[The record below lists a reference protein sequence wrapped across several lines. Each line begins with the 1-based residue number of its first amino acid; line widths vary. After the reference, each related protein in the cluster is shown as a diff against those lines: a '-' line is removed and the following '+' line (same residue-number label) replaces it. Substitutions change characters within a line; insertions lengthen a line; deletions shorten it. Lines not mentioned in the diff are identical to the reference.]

1 MRDEIKIAV
10 EESLSR
16 GTIDFFVWIK
26 QVNGKVAIAQ
36 PLTMKVVDEGEYYN
50 QPTFS
55 MPHEGMQP
63 FMDMLWNKGFR
74 PSQEASLGAFTAQ
87 GKHLEDMR
95 KIAFKFLDA
104 KEG

>member
-1 MRDEIKIAV
+1 MRDVTRIAV

-26 QVNGKVAIAQ
+26 QSDEKVAIAE
-36 PLTMKVVDEGEYYN
+36 PLTMKIVDEGEYYN

-55 MPHEGMQP
+55 MPHEGMQS
-63 FMDMLWNKGFR
+63 FMDTLWNKGYR

-95 KIAFKFLDA
+95 KIAFKFLDEP
-104 KEG
+104 K